1 MQTASTPRPRPRPRP
16 RLRPRP
22 AAYLLAL
29 LLVAIVL
36 GLAFSSA
43 RSALE
48 AASSHGHSP
57 QPQPPQLASIWA
69 SRRNPLNRYFAKLA
83 WAWTTALFLGA
94 VAAASRHRSPA
105 ATLRHLTRYALATL
119 YWVVMTQ
126 WFFGP
131 PLFDRLFLHTGGVC
145 MLPPPPHAQPP
156 AVSTN
161 SLKSC
166 RSAGGSWVGGHDI
179 SGHCFL
185 LLHSALF
192 LVEEVLTPLLSSSSA
207 PLSSTRHTTNAGP
220 PPGTTPTLAKAAAA
234 IHWIVVAGTVGL
246 ICIWAL
252 MLYFTAKYFHG
263 IEELVTGTLLGV
275 GYWAPLYQFAQ
286 LLV

>member
-1 MQTASTPRPRPRPRP
+1 
-16 RLRPRP
+16 
-22 AAYLLAL
+22 LLAL

-192 LVEEVLTPLLSSSSA
+192 LVEE
-207 PLSSTRHTTNAGP
+207 
-220 PPGTTPTLAKAAAA
+220 AAAA

-275 GYWAPLYQFAQ
+275 GYWA
-286 LLV
+286 